1 MISLPNDEFGD
12 FQTPVGLARQ
22 VFEVLQGGTYKR
34 VLEPTCGVGNFL
46 YVAREL
52 LPSAEL
58 RGVEIQPDLAQAA
71 AKVAQVDLGDAMNY
85 DFAGLKWGVE
95 GKLLVVGNP
104 PWVTNAALTTMSS
117 DNKPALRN
125 IRQLKGIDA
134 ITGAA
139 NFDIAEAIILKLMD
153 QLGRQAPTIALLCKT
168 QVARNVLAYSE
179 QFRLPVAESRIY
191 EIDAKRWFN
200 AGVDA
205 CLFVLEMEPGATNYT
220 ADVYADL
227 ADRAPRKTIGVV
239 DGLLVSNVEAYEHTK
254 AADGVS
260 PIEWRQGIKHD
271 ATAAMEL
278 VEDGGPHRKD
288 GRAVDVEPE
297 YLFPLL
303 KCTDVARGRT
313 TRITKWMVVPQRHTG
328 DDTSVLARVAP
339 KLHSYLMENSTLL
352 DGRKS
357 SIYRNRARFC
367 IFGVGPYSFAP
378 YKVAISGMHKEPL
391 FRLVTPLGD
400 RPVVF
405 DDVTYFSSFEHAA
418 DAAVVTAILNEEPA
432 QALVGSISFTD
443 SKRPITKKLLQRLDV
458 AVLADLSTE
467 KTLLLRAR
475 DLALVAGLNLAEQ
488 DILESINRARGG
500 FKVSSPQGELALF

>member
-1 MISLPNDEFGD
+1 MPNDEFGD

-22 VFEVLQGGTYKR
+22 VFSVLEAGAYER
-34 VLEPTCGVGNFL
+34 ILEPTCGVGNFL

-52 LPSAEL
+52 FPTADL
-58 RGVEIQPDLAQAA
+58 RGVEIQPELARAA
-71 AKVAQVDLGDAMNY
+71 AKVAQVVVGDAMTY
-85 DFAGLKWGVE
+85 DFAGIEWSGA

-153 QLGRQAPTIALLCKT
+153 QLGRQSPTIALLCKT

-179 QFRLPVAESRIY
+179 QFRLPVAGSKVY

-205 CLFVLEMEPGATNYT
+205 CLFVLQMAPGATNYT

-227 ADRAPRKTIGVV
+227 GDDTPRKSIGVV
-239 DGLLVSNVEAYEHTK
+239 DGLLVSNVEMYEHSK

-278 VEDGGPHRKD
+278 VENGGPYRKD
-288 GRAVDVEPE
+288 GREVDIESE

-328 DDTSVLARVAP
+328 DDTSVLARIAP
-339 KLHSYLMENSTLL
+339 KLHGYLIENSDLL

-367 IFGVGPYSFAP
+367 IFGVGPYSFEP
-378 YKVAISGMHKEPL
+378 YKVAISGMHKEPF

-405 DDVTYFSSFEHAA
+405 DDVTYFSSFERAA

-432 QALVGSISFTD
+432 QALIASISFTD

-458 AVLADLSTE
+458 SVLADLSTE
-467 KTLLLRAR
+467 KTLLLRTR
-475 DLALVAGLNLAEQ
+475 DLALVAGLNLAE
-488 DILESINRARGG
+488 DEIVESIERARGG
-500 FKVSSPQGELALF
+500 FKIPKPQDALALF